1 MPKILELKKELK
13 INKNKKQAKILAS
26 FFKTGKGEYGEGSIF
41 LGIKVPLL
49 RKIANKYLELDFKD
63 LQNLLNNKIHTYKF
77 IALII
82 LVNKYKKGDDKLK
95 KIIYNFYIKNLKN
108 INNWDLVDISC
119 YHIVGNFLLNKSKE
133 RIILYK
139 LVKSRNLW
147 FRRIAIVS
155 TFIFIKNNK
164 FKDTLKISKLLLND
178 KEDLINKAVG
188 WMLREV
194 GKRNQ
199 KLLEE
204 FLKKNYQNMSRTTL
218 RYAIERFEEKKR
230 KYYLYK

>member
-147 FRRIAIVS
+147 FRRIAIIS

>member
-119 YHIVGNFLLNKSKE
+119 YHIIGNFLLNKSKE
-133 RIILYK
+133 KIILYE

-155 TFIFIKNNK
+155 TFTFIKNNK

>member
-1 MPKILELKKELK
+1 MSKILELKKELK

-41 LGIKVPLL
+41 LGIRVPLL

-63 LQNLLNNKIHTYKF
+63 LQNLLNNKIHTYRF

-119 YHIVGNFLLNKSKE
+119 YHIIGNFLLNKSKE
-133 RIILYK
+133 KIIL
-139 LVKSRNLW
+139 
-147 FRRIAIVS
+147 
-155 TFIFIKNNK
+155 
-164 FKDTLKISKLLLND
+164 
-178 KEDLINKAVG
+178 
-188 WMLREV
+188 
-194 GKRNQ
+194 
-199 KLLEE
+199 
-204 FLKKNYQNMSRTTL
+204 
-218 RYAIERFEEKKR
+218 
-230 KYYLYK
+230 

>member
-1 MPKILELKKELK
+1 MSKILELKKELK

-41 LGIKVPLL
+41 LGIRVPLL

-63 LQNLLNNKIHTYKF
+63 LQNLLNNKIHTYRF

-82 LVNKYKKGDDKLK
+82 LVNKYKKGDNKLK

-133 RIILYK
+133 KIILYK
-139 LVKSRNLW
+139 LIKSKNLW

-155 TFIFIKNNK
+155 TFTFIKNNK

>member
-41 LGIKVPLL
+41 LGIRVPLL

-63 LQNLLNNKIHTYKF
+63 LQNLLNNKIHTYRF

-133 RIILYK
+133 KIILYK